1 MKKLF
6 IILVL
11 GVLTSCGNIPTKVK
25 NPKEVTTVELQQL
38 AKKDTTTYKVVEKNE
53 TLYVISTKDYTVVK
67 RLNNTTG
74 FVGVAIVLGIIV
86 VILLF
91 ILGWILEKL

>member
-11 GVLTSCGNIPTKVK
+11 GVLTSCSNTPTTVK

-38 AKKDTTTYKVVEKNE
+38 AKKDSVTYKVIEKDQ

-67 RLNNTTG
+67 KLKNTTG
-74 FVGVAIVLGIIV
+74 FVSATVSFLIIIFIFVLIVLIV
-86 VILLF
+86 S
-91 ILGWILEKL
+91 K